1 MPGSEHLRDSA
12 PLRALVEA
20 QSKAGREVAAICAAP
35 VVALASWGLLRGKKA
50 TAHPAFSGQ
59 LEDTSAEASRV
70 VQDGHVTT
78 SRGPGTAFE
87 FSLALVERLFGKDK
101 ADAVAAPMVMAAGDG
116 SDTWRLEVGPV
127 PAGSSATV
135 TGSNGGSPRVLVPI
149 GTGTEEMEAVVVV
162 DVLRRAGADVT
173 VASVEDS
180 LEVVAS
186 RKVKL
191 VADVSMRE
199 AARLSYDLVV
209 LPGGMPG
216 AERLKDSPELDSVL
230 RKQAAARQ
238 PLAAI
243 CAAPVVALQAKGL
256 LDGKKA
262 TAHPAFSGQLPD
274 QEPVAARVVRDG
286 NVVTSRG
293 PGTAF
298 EFSLLLVEMLFGAEK
313 AAAVAG
319 PMVMAER
326 ETAVAA

>member
-12 PLRALVEA
+12 SLQALVEQ
-20 QSKAGREVAAICAAP
+20 QSTAGKEVAAICAAP
-35 VVALASWGLLRGKKA
+35 VVALASWGLLKGRKA
-50 TAHPAFSGQ
+50 TAHPAFSDQ
-59 LEDTSAEASRV
+59 LEDTSVAAGRV
-70 VQDGHVTT
+70 VEDGNVTT

-87 FSLALVERLFGKDK
+87 FSLKLVERLFGKEK
-101 ADAVAAPMVMAAGDG
+101 AEAVAGPMVMASGDG
-116 SDTWRLEVGPV
+116 SDTWRLDVGPV
-127 PAGSSATV
+127 PSSSATV
-135 TGSNGGSPRVLVPI
+135 NPRVLVPI

-191 VADVSMRE
+191 VADVSISE

-216 AERLKDSPELDSVL
+216 AERLRDSPELDAVL
-230 RKQAAARQ
+230 KAQAAADR

-256 LDGKKA
+256 LEGKKA
-262 TAHPAFSGQLPD
+262 TAHPAFSGQLPH
-274 QEPVAARVVRDG
+274 QEHVAARVVRDG

-298 EFSLLLVEMLFGAEK
+298 EFSLLLVEVLFGTEK

-326 ETAVAA
+326 KTVAAA